1 VKNFTLSFPNWSGA
15 GYLKDRWIPVRERRD
30 NDFING
36 CETERKGKMS
46 ELRGL
51 REKIDSI
58 DDEILRLLNKRA
70 EIVIEVARIKRKEN
84 ARFYSPQREKE
95 ILDRLISVNKG
106 PFPNS
111 AVKPLFREIL
121 SASLSLEEP
130 LKVAYFGPV
139 ATFTHLAAMRYF
151 GSSASLIPVEG
162 IKDVFEAVYSGQTE
176 FGVVPVENSNEGVVS
191 YTLDMFMDY
200 DLKISGEVMLKISH
214 NLLSR
219 SGDRSKIKKIYSHPQ
234 PTAQCRKWL
243 ERNMPGIAVQEATST
258 ARAAELASREDDAA
272 AIASEVAAKIYD
284 LHFVERHI
292 EDFKDNYTRFF
303 IISREPAAKTGRDK
317 TSIMFSTK
325 DRPGALFDV
334 LEPFKRAKINLTKIE
349 SRPSK
354 RKAWEYIFF
363 VDMEGHQGDKKVK
376 KAIDEVSEGCLY
388 LKILGSY
395 PAGDAND

>member
-1 VKNFTLSFPNWSGA
+1 
-15 GYLKDRWIPVRERRD
+15 
-30 NDFING
+30 
-36 CETERKGKMS
+36 MS
-46 ELRGL
+46 ELKNLRG
-51 REKIDSI
+51 EIDAI
-58 DDEILRLLNKRA
+58 DEEILNLLNRRA
-70 EIVIEVARIKRKEN
+70 RIVIEVAGIKRKEN
-84 ARFYSPQREKE
+84 TRFYSPEREKE
-95 ILDRLISVNKG
+95 ILQRLISINKG

-111 AVKPLFREIL
+111 AIKPLFREIL
-121 SASLSLEEP
+121 SASLSLEQP

-151 GSSASLIPVEG
+151 GSSAVLIPAEG
-162 IKDVFEAVYSGQTE
+162 IKDVFESVYSGQTE
-176 FGVVPVENSNEGVVS
+176 YGVVPVENSNEGVVS

-219 SGDRSKIKKIYSHPQ
+219 SGDKTKIKKIYSHPQ

-243 ERNMPGIAVQEATST
+243 ERNVPGIPILESTST
-258 ARAAELASREDDAA
+258 AKAAEMASKEEDAA

-292 EDFKDNYTRFF
+292 EDYKDNYTRFF
-303 IISREPAAKTGRDK
+303 VISWEPSKRTGTDK

-325 DRPGALFDV
+325 DRPGALFTI
-334 LEPFKRAKINLTKIE
+334 LEPFKQAKINLTKIE

-363 VDMEGHQGDKKVK
+363 VDMGGHMDDKKVK
-376 KAIDEVSEGCLY
+376 KAIDEVKEGCLY

-395 PAGDAND
+395 PAGGTND